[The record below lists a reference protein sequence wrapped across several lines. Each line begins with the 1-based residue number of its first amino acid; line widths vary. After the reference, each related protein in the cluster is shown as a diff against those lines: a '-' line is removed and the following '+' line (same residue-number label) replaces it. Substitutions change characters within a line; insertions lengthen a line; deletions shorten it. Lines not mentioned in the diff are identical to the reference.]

1 MQAATTGAAKQP
13 KKRTSGRIRRR
24 HKQNAILL
32 APQLILFVSLTIVPL
47 FIAIPFLFTNMSNFT
62 DPQVDYVGLD
72 NFTRIFTDSDLQA
85 DYLPALG
92 RTVRFTILNYAMVY
106 VFGLTLAL
114 LMYEIGFKGALF
126 TVIYLP
132 WMISGLALGFMALL
146 LFSEATGSVNLL
158 LKELGWLETPFKMK
172 SEQGTTIILPILVG
186 WKAAGFNLA
195 IFLAGLLSIPL
206 ETVEA
211 AIVDGSSYWQRLIYI
226 YFPQMVPSF
235 VIATIYALL
244 GSFKVFDELV
254 AMGGLYQNKA
264 ARFLSII
271 LFKYGFSQNKL
282 ALAMTLSVQTFLPL
296 MLIAILLQQL
306 QRRLTRY
313 QN

>member
-1 MQAATTGAAKQP
+1 MQTVETGAGTQP
-13 KKRTSGRIRRR
+13 KKRTSSRMRQR
-24 HKQNAILL
+24 HIQNAILV
-32 APQLILFVSLTIVPL
+32 APQLVLFVSLTIIPL
-47 FIAIPFLFTNMSNFT
+47 FVAIPFLFTNMSNFN
-62 DPQVDYVGLD
+62 DPQVDYIGVD
-72 NFTRIFTDSDLQA
+72 NFTRLFTDSDLQA
-85 DYLPALG
+85 DYWPALG
-92 RTVRFTILNYAMVY
+92 KTVRFTILNYAMVY
-106 VFGLTLAL
+106 AFGLTLAL
-114 LMYEIGFKGALF
+114 LMYEIGFKGGLF

-158 LKELGWLETPFKMK
+158 LKELGWIETPFKIK
-172 SEQGTTIILPILVG
+172 SEQGTTTILPVLVG

-195 IFLAGLLSIPL
+195 IFLAGLLSIPR

-211 AIVDGSSYWQRLIYI
+211 AIVDGASYWQRLFYV

-235 VIATIYALL
+235 IIATIYALL

-254 AMGGLYQNKA
+254 AMGGLYHNKSA
-264 ARFLSII
+264 AFLSIVF
-271 LFKYGFSQNKL
+271 FKYGFSQNKL